1 MTEHRNVLELDL
13 PEIRDRDPYA
23 KPCKHL
29 VKTGADSWEEKPG
42 RRESKTL
49 LVNRIRRAVDG
60 WRDAGYPRASD
71 TTRRLLQFW
80 FEEDHL
86 LPSGEPFRYYFC
98 QREAMETLM
107 VREYVWKRC
116 FGGVVEL
123 DDAQVRRTLNHTGLL
138 DTIAQLFSR
147 HIGLLTAEARPVK
160 LAGEPYRLSNTAKFL
175 WRRMAVAARKT
186 LFNRV
191 ACYNDFEARFAEFLD
206 QCEDIEWF
214 AALAEWFTEFHVQYL
229 ARTGALRLYYPDFVV
244 IQATPQGLVNWI
256 VETKGREF
264 EDTDAK
270 AMHMRRWCEEVGRE
284 TGQDWHYL
292 KVSQTLFDRFRI
304 KSSSREF
311 SRLLVWEERQ
321 RRLDIL

>member
-1 MTEHRNVLELDL
+1 MKLPPLASEKDLERELRNRIDL
-13 PEIRDRDPYA
+13 PHGIIDIKVGSDEVEFNAENVPPIEN
-23 KPCKHL
+23 L
-29 VKTGADSWEEKPG
+29 LSSLTG
-42 RRESKTL
+42 
-49 LVNRIRRAVDG
+49 RIERHARLTGQFAVL
-60 WRDAGYPRASD
+60 YPK
-71 TTRRLLQFW
+71 
-80 FEEDHL
+80 
-86 LPSGEPFRYYFC
+86 
-98 QREAMETLM
+98 

-175 WRRMAVAARKT
+175 WRRMAVVARKT
-186 LFNRV
+186 LFSRV

-206 QCEDIEWF
+206 QCEDVERF

-229 ARTGALRLYYPDFVV
+229 AKTGALRLYYPDFVV
-244 IQATPQGLVNWI
+244 IQTTPQGLVNWI

-270 AMHMRRWCEEVGRE
+270 AIHMRRWSEEVGRE
-284 TGQDWHYL
+284 TGQDWRYL
-292 KVSQTLFDRFRI
+292 KVPQALFDQFRI
-304 KSSSREF
+304 KTPSREF

-321 RRLDIL
+321 RRLDIP